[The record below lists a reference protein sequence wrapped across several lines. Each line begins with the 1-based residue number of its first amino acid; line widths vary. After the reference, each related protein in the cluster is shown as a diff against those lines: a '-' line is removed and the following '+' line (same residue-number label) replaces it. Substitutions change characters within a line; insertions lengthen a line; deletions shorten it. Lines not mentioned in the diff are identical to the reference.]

1 MARPDARPIEAV
13 KSERLPAL
21 DLLRGLVMVVM
32 ALDHTRDYFHNI
44 DFDATDLAR
53 TTPAIFFTRWITHF
67 CAPVFV
73 FVAGTGA
80 YLYGTRHTRGELAR
94 FLWTRGLWLVFLEVT
109 WVRFSWSFD
118 PDLRHGGLQ
127 VIWALGVSMI
137 ALAGLVYLPLWITTT
152 VGLCVCATHNLLDPI
167 EAARGG
173 PPSLAWAIFHEQ
185 HRFNFGGSWGLG
197 IRYPLVPWIGVMAA
211 GYGFGALM
219 LRPRDERRRAVFKLG
234 IAACALF
241 VLLRAIDVYGDA
253 RPWSHQASA
262 LFTVLSFVNT
272 TKYPPSLDYLLM
284 TIGPALVFISL
295 MDRDVTPIWKPIQT
309 FGRVPMFFYLL
320 HIPLIHASSL
330 VVDLIRNGPRN
341 WDLAAEQAPA
351 QWGFSLPIVYVA
363 WIAIMVA
370 LYPACKWFAGVKQRR
385 REAWLSYL

>member
-1 MARPDARPIEAV
+1 MPHADARPIEAV

-73 FVAGTGA
+73 FIAGTGA
-80 YLYGTRHTRGELAR
+80 YLYGTRHTRGELSR

-137 ALAGLVYLPLWITTT
+137 VLAGLVYLPLWITTAL
-152 VGLCVCATHNLLDPI
+152 GLLMCATHNLLDPI
-167 EAARGG
+167 EASRGAS
-173 PPSLAWAIFHEQ
+173 PSVAWAILHEQ
-185 HRFNFGGSWGLG
+185 HRFDFGVSWGLG

-234 IAACALF
+234 LATCALF
-241 VLLRAIDVYGDA
+241 VLLRAIDVYGDP
-253 RPWSHQASA
+253 RPWSQQSSA
-262 LFTVLSFVNT
+262 LFTVLSSVNT
-272 TKYPPSLDYLLM
+272 TVSAVARLPADDDRAGAPSLLAWS
-284 TIGPALVFISL
+284 GS
-295 MDRDVTPIWKPIQT
+295 R
-309 FGRVPMFFYLL
+309 
-320 HIPLIHASSL
+320 HAE
-330 VVDLIRNGPRN
+330 N
-341 WDLAAEQAPA
+341 
-351 QWGFSLPIVYVA
+351 F
-363 WIAIMVA
+363 
-370 LYPACKWFAGVKQRR
+370 
-385 REAWLSYL
+385 